1 MAQDLDPS
9 SYCELKVFSKKQRW
23 GLTCLIK
30 KFCLGSSAEPVF
42 HTAQSL
48 FSDLVLRLFSEAL
61 HVGTWHLNNLSP
73 SSTSHSSLSP
83 REVTLWRAEWRE
95 ASSTTSLNLSSVL
108 WVVPLSCLSCFHFP
122 NSRRSDKRGSLSGNW
137 GTVHMGMRMWAGIA
151 EHVSVLMKDRLCL
164 HTPEGP
170 TASLAR
176 LYVS

>member
-1 MAQDLDPS
+1 MLTWDNQLKAHCFSGVLVTDSGMAQDLNPS

-73 SSTSHSSLSP
+73 SSASHSSLSP
-83 REVTLWRAEWRE
+83 REVTLWRAEWGE

-122 NSRRSDKRGSLSGNW
+122 TQEGVIK
-137 GTVHMGMRMWAGIA
+137 
-151 EHVSVLMKDRLCL
+151 EEVSVETEALCIW
-164 HTPEGP
+164 E
-170 TASLAR
+170 
-176 LYVS
+176 